1 MTTALLNT
9 KIVEVEN
16 KIADVISLVKKKN
29 IDEKNIVRL
38 LIIINLQV
46 KYLNLR

>member
-16 KIADVISLVKKKN
+16 KIADVIGLVKKKN